1 MNNTKVTRIYLL
13 LRRVTPGCA
22 AAAEPPTNLN
32 YSDYHLS
39 CLTCMVCYCRDRRQS
54 RLLHKQGAEPDREQ
68 EEQEETGGQQVLL

>member
-13 LRRVTPGCA
+13 LRPVTPGA

-39 CLTCMVCYCRDRRQS
+39 CLTCMVCHRRDRRQS
-54 RLLHKQGAEPDREQ
+54 RLLHKQRAEPDRVQ
-68 EEQEETGGQQVLL
+68 EGQEETGGQQVPL